1 MKEARPNQ
9 LLRLWTYLRHY
20 RYAFFG
26 SLFSATVQSILNVLE
41 PFILGLAIT
50 ELSNNVADMLREVP
64 GAAINYSYLG
74 RILLIYFIR
83 ALVYQISILT
93 SQRLMTNAVQNAM
106 RDLRRDLA
114 EKINRLP
121 VSYFDTNAF
130 GDVLNRVTI
139 NVDSIANAMQQSL
152 LQIFNAILGISFA
165 FIMMTL
171 ISLKLTLVVVV
182 MIPTAYFVAR
192 KITEISQP
200 YFQGEAKYLG
210 QMNGYIQE
218 NLTGFSIV
226 KLYGKEED
234 SFKEFQEINH
244 NLQRNGFR
252 AAFISGLMSPLTA
265 MVANGAY
272 IVIAVLGVLDA
283 MAGRITIGNIQAVTQ
298 YVWQINQPISII
310 TQLSSVI
317 QAAAASTQ
325 RVFDFL
331 DEKEE
336 IPVTDAK
343 KLPRDIKGEVSF
355 ENVSFSYDKKH
366 PLIKRFNVRV
376 NPGDTVAIVGPTGA
390 GKTTMINLLM
400 RFYDVDSGAIKLDGE
415 DIRSYSRADYRSLFG
430 MVLQDAWLYQDTI
443 RENIRFGELEAT
455 DEEVREAAKAANV
468 DHFIQT
474 LGQGY
479 DTVINQ
485 EASNISLG
493 QKQLLTIARTFI
505 ANPKI
510 LILDEATSSVDTRL
524 EMLIQKAMTRIM
536 KGRTSFVI
544 AHRLSTI
551 RDADLI
557 LVMNQGEILE
567 QGTHEELLEQKG
579 FYHDLYHS
587 QFQNS

>member
-1 MKEARPNQ
+1 MKEVKPNQ
-9 LLRLWTYLRHY
+9 LLRLWTYLRPY
-20 RYAFFG
+20 RFAFFG
-26 SLFSATVQSILNVLE
+26 SLFSATLQSILNVLE

-50 ELSNNVADMLREVP
+50 ELSNNAADILRGVP
-64 GAAINYSYLG
+64 GAAINYSFLG
-74 RILLIYFIR
+74 RILLVYFIR
-83 ALVYQISILT
+83 ALVYQLSILT

-106 RDLRRDLA
+106 RDLRRELA
-114 EKINRLP
+114 GKINRLP

-130 GDVLNRVTI
+130 GDVLNRVTS

-152 LQIFNAILGISFA
+152 LQIFNAVLGITFA
-165 FIMMTL
+165 FIMML
-171 ISLKLTLVVVV
+171 IISLKLTLVIVV

-200 YFQGEAKYLG
+200 YFRGEAKYLG
-210 QMNGYIQE
+210 QMNGYVQE
-218 NLTGFSIV
+218 NLTGFSII

-244 NLQRNGFR
+244 NLQENGFR
-252 AAFISGLMSPLTA
+252 AAFISGMMSPLTA
-265 MVANGAY
+265 VVANGAY

-317 QAAAASTQ
+317 QAASASTQ
-325 RVFDFL
+325 RVFEFL
-331 DEKEE
+331 DEEE
-336 IPVTDAK
+336 EVLVTEPK
-343 KLPRDIKGEVSF
+343 RLPRDIQGEVSF
-355 ENVSFSYDKKH
+355 ENVSFSYDKSN
-366 PLIKRFNVRV
+366 PLIKNFNVRV

-443 RENIRFGELEAT
+443 EENIRFGNLAAS
-455 DEEVREAAKAANV
+455 DEEVRAAAKAANV

-479 DTVINQ
+479 GTVINQ

-567 QGTHEELLEQKG
+567 QGTHEALLEKKG

-587 QFQNS
+587 QFQNN